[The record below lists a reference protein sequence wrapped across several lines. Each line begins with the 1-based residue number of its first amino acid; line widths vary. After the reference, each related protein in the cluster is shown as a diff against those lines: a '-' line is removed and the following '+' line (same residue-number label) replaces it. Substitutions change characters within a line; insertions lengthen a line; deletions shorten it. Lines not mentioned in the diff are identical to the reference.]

1 MTRNAGGKFLIASG
15 CGCER
20 SCWRLRHRNWQRTI
34 YSNSRRADR
43 GAREEEQCATDG
55 VPVDQFAAP
64 GSYRVISAPAAATPG
79 TPVLIVVARATGAH

>member
-1 MTRNAGGKFLIASG
+1 LPVAVDANDPVEGCAIVIGNGPSTVTHAGQIEA
-15 CGCER
+15 
-20 SCWRLRHRNWQRTI
+20 
-34 YSNSRRADR
+34 R
-43 GAREEEQCATDG
+43 GEEEQCATDS